1 MANSDVCLWVV
12 YFMLCFTSTMCTRS
26 GTSVPPGTTET
37 MAMEEMA
44 MQPGY
49 EGRDIVRFSKH
60 MYSVLGTKDQVELA
74 KDFRVEYDA
83 LNKDGKLGLTLDAL
97 FEMRLEDIMI
107 SARHVKKMR
116 EVLNILS
123 ASSGP

>member
-1 MANSDVCLWVV
+1 MAYSDVWLRVV

-26 GTSVPPGTTET
+26 GTSTPPDTTET
-37 MAMEEMA
+37 MAIEEVA

-74 KDFRVEYDA
+74 KDFRGEYDA

-97 FEMRLEDIMI
+97 LEMRLEDIMI

-123 ASSGP
+123 GV

>member
-1 MANSDVCLWVV
+1 
-12 YFMLCFTSTMCTRS
+12 
-26 GTSVPPGTTET
+26 
-37 MAMEEMA
+37 

-60 MYSVLGTKDQVELA
+60 MYSVLGTKDKVELA
-74 KDFRVEYDA
+74 KDFRGEYDA